1 MVKCNSK
8 SIFIFLTYA
17 IALFAL
23 SMNSF
28 AASVSRELPGR
39 ADPNSEI
46 TVKLIISGADTT
58 GLLTLEEELPQGI
71 VIKDWNVIGAT
82 EPKTGISTRD
92 EGNRY
97 GWSFTPSGSS
107 ATVEYKITLG
117 AGNAA
122 FGTLVFFDRSGQG
135 SVAGQTLRVAAIT
148 CGDGICEGAETS
160 DTCVADCP
168 KPAEPTTPTTPSTP
182 AEPEPTTAKKSP
194 AGLII
199 ILVVVILLII
209 SLLTLTKKKKA

>member
-1 MVKCNSK
+1 MKKAIVYFLISLLTA
-8 SIFIFLTYA
+8 SIA
-17 IALFAL
+17 
-23 SMNSF
+23 F

-82 EPKTGISTRD
+82 EPKTEINTRD
-92 EGNRY
+92 NGNKY

-168 KPAEPTTPTTPSTP
+168 KPAEPTTPTTPTTP

-199 ILVVVILLII
+199 MVVAIILAIVLIVAYQ
-209 SLLTLTKKKKA
+209 KKKQV